1 MTEDA
6 TNGVL
11 LTLIIGTIAL
21 VAMASFSA
29 SFIVYYRRR
38 RQAYQQEK
46 AALAEAYARELLEAR
61 LESQNQALRQVGE
74 DLHDNIGQLLVVV
87 KMHLNRLDDDLADS
101 PHRPS
106 LTTALDLLRTTIHEV
121 RQLSRTVDTEA
132 VNRAGLH
139 ASLTLE
145 LDRIGR
151 TGRYRTSLAVTGTPY
166 PLAAPT
172 ETMLFRMAQESLQN
186 AIKHARAQA
195 LSVCIGYEPTGFSLT
210 IADDGQGFGPATAPT
225 DTRSGSGLHNLRR
238 RASLLGGTCRIVSQ
252 PGRGTE
258 VQISLPHTD

>member
-1 MTEDA
+1 MQNNPTEISIIIVGG
-6 TNGVL
+6 TLLVL
-11 LTLIIGTIAL
+11 LLAAFITSFAL
-21 VAMASFSA
+21 LYQRNSF
-29 SFIVYYRRR
+29 RHR
-38 RQAYQQEK
+38 QEK

-87 KMHLNRLDDDLADS
+87 KMHLNRLDDDLADT
-101 PHRPS
+101 PHHPT

-195 LSVCIGYEPTGFSLT
+195 LSVCIGYEPTGFLLT
-210 IADDGQGFGPATAPT
+210 IADDGQGIGPATAPA

-238 RASLLGGTCRIVSQ
+238 RAGLLGGTCRIVSE

-258 VQISLPHTD
+258 VQISLPHT